1 MDELWKQFTTNFLN
15 KVLPNLPIHLSIID
29 KLKKILLQ
37 GGIFEVQNILLY
49 GSKGF
54 PMNLIWESVFIEM
67 FGSNYYKNL
76 LTWHNKLN
84 YIETPYFFEID
95 MDDPNNTKELDV
107 ISVFLKEIIQ
117 HKCVHSNRH
126 IIIIN
131 NIDRLCA
138 RRSSY
143 SFRVLLERYSA
154 NAIFICTT
162 THYGSIESPLI
173 SRCINIRVPLPTN
186 TEIQNIMTSLELSYH
201 PLLTSNNC
209 RDIYFA
215 LYIHWLILHMPEIIT
230 EEFCNY
236 HTLGI
241 VDLLKNKKKNTIEDI
256 RSFVSKISVHDPSIR
271 EITIDILNT
280 ITNNKKKH
288 EFLTKAAEIENMFAT
303 TEGHRK
309 PLYIELLLNVAIFGL

>member
-1 MDELWKQFTTNFLN
+1 MDELWKHFTTNFPN
-15 KVLPNLPIHLSIID
+15 KVLPNLPIHLSIIT
-29 KLKKILLQ
+29 KLKKILLE
-37 GGIFEVQNILLY
+37 GGIYEVQNILLY
-49 GSKGF
+49 GAKGF

-117 HKCVHSNRH
+117 HKCVHSTRH

-186 TEIQNIMTSLELSYH
+186 TEIQNIMTSLELSHH
-201 PLLTSNNC
+201 PLIKKEEC

-215 LYIHWLILHMPEIIT
+215 LYTHWLTLHMPEVIT
-230 EEFCNY
+230 EEFCSY

-256 RSFVSKISVHDPSIR
+256 RTFVSKISVHDPSIC
-271 EITIDILNT
+271 EITNDILNT
-280 ITNNKKKH
+280 IRNTKKKY
-288 EFLTKAAEIENMFAT
+288 EFLNKATEIEYMFAT

-309 PLYIELLLNVAIFGL
+309 PLYIELLLNVAIFGI